1 MGVLVDFSY
10 IKYLKNTLD
19 KENKIDDCV
28 VHKAI
33 NCQAMNILIND
44 KYIECYCYLV
54 PFLKHLNMGVAW
66 ADTKFRSLSHFYNPN
81 INRGL
86 PFLKNALTLAKNYY
100 SLAQNNIRINIDKA
114 LFFLGAAAHLIQDMT
129 VPQHASRN
137 LFGNHYQFEKYI
149 QDTYFLK
156 DFSVHNNG
164 QYNLS
169 VEQYL
174 KSNAEFALSVMVE
187 CKQIENHFTR
197 YFEISKRIIPLAQ
210 RTTAGLFYEFYKE
223 IIAYCK

>member
-1 MGVLVDFSY
+1 MGVVVDSSY
-10 IKYLKNTLD
+10 IKYLKNTLE
-19 KENKIDDCV
+19 KENKIDECV

-33 NCQAMNILIND
+33 NCQALNILRND
-44 KYIECYCYLV
+44 KHIDCYC
-54 PFLKHLNMGVAW
+54 FLIQFVKQLNMGVAW
-66 ADTKFRSLSHFYNPN
+66 ADTKFRSLAHFYNPN

-86 PFLKNALTLAKNYY
+86 PLFKNALTLAKSYY
-100 SLAQNNIRINIDKA
+100 SLAQKNIRINIDKA

-137 LFGNHYQFEKYI
+137 LFGNHYRFEKYI
-149 QDTYFLK
+149 EDNYFLK

-174 KSNAEFALSVMVE
+174 KLNAAFALSVMVE
-187 CKQIENHFTR
+187 CELIENHTKR

-210 RTTAGLFYEFYKE
+210 RSTAGLFYEFYKE
-223 IIAYCK
+223 IIAY